1 MNKKEE
7 VFNQEIDMA
16 GTTMRALKI
25 PEEIQED
32 VIKYMTYINETPEA
46 QQDIP
51 SFFKLISYTF

>member
-1 MNKKEE
+1 
-7 VFNQEIDMA
+7 MA

-46 QQDIP
+46 
-51 SFFKLISYTF
+51 